1 MTAASSP
8 TFGPTTTR
16 GSRSGCLSKIACSV
30 SAPSLPIGRNCMPPS
45 SIHRMPG
52 AAAAGPPAAVVE
64 CVPNV
69 SEGRDR
75 ARVDL
80 LAATV
85 RAVPGVTLANVHA
98 DPDHHRSVVTF
109 LGAPEAVEAAALAL
123 AARVVALIDMRQHCG
138 IHPRVGA
145 LDVLPFVPLAGV
157 TLEQTVALARRAGRA
172 IAERHALPVYYY
184 GRAAPRPGREA
195 PGPLPRGEYEG
206 LPARLAAL
214 DGAPD
219 DGPPRFDARSG
230 AVLVGARDV
239 LVAFNVWLATDDAT
253 IAREIAR
260 AVRESSGGLPAVQ
273 AMGVRLASRGIAQ
286 VSLNLLDY
294 RRTPIPLV
302 FDCVVDEARRHRT
315 GVSRSELV
323 GLAPRAAF
331 AGRAP
336 ESVGLETFT
345 PELSLDTYL
354 EPRRSPGAPR
364 PGSAR
369 SLRRSAVR
377 S

>member
-30 SAPSLPIGRNCMPPS
+30 SAPSLPIGRNSMPPS

-123 AARVVALIDMRQHCG
+123 AARVVALIDMRQHRG

-184 GRAAPRPGREA
+184 GR
-195 PGPLPRGEYEG
+195 
-206 LPARLAAL
+206 AAL

-286 VSLNLLDY
+286 VSLNLLDH
-294 RRTPIPLV
+294 RRTPIPVV
-302 FDCVVDEARRHRT
+302 FDRVVDEARRRRT

-331 AGRAP
+331 GGRTP
-336 ESVGLETFT
+336 ESVGLENFT
-345 PELSLDTYL
+345 SELYLETYL
-354 EPRRSPGAPR
+354 EPD
-364 PGSAR
+364 AR
-369 SLRRSAVR
+369 ASG
-377 S
+377 